1 MNLYKFYRKNAMYDI
16 QNNPNISEDDTIA
29 SIKEYVELSNTFPLI
44 GYTVDKKTREKFI
57 NSRNMKEIRE
67 IISKHIDEEEY
78 REFNIQHQGEF
89 LDIYK
94 FEGTEIV
101 NGEIVKCEYNL
112 PATFN
117 EMNMM
122 DELMGGMYLDD
133 IFIHITQSPLIL
145 NEEYINLLWKIKYL
159 HLYYQCA
166 SLQTTYVD
174 VKDLKQYPDTKK
186 YYKSISE
193 FDMGMDFPLTI
204 DEFLLFI
211 KYVGDIF

>member
-29 SIKEYVELSNTFPLI
+29 SIKEYEELSNTFPLI
-44 GYTVDKKTREKFI
+44 GYTTDKKTREKFI
-57 NSRNMKEIRE
+57 NSRNMEEIRE
-67 IISKHIDEEEY
+67 IISKHIDDEEY
-78 REFNIQHQGEF
+78 REFNKQHQGEF

-112 PATFN
+112 PATFD
-117 EMNMM
+117 EMNIM

-133 IFIHITQSPLIL
+133 IFIHITQSPIIL

-166 SLQTTYVD
+166 SLQTSYVD
-174 VKDLKQYPDTKK
+174 AKDLKRYPDTKK
-186 YYKSISE
+186 YFKSISE

-204 DEFLLFI
+204 DEFSLFI
-211 KYVGDIF
+211 KYMGDIF